1 MAEPPDRT
9 ATLERAEAPTADGGH
24 REDRRGLA
32 PGALLSKYTLERV
45 LGEGGMG
52 IVWCA
57 RDPDLQ
63 RSVAIKLL
71 QCDDASPDARQ
82 RLLREARAM
91 ARLKHPNVIT
101 VYEVDSDGDRDYIA
115 MELVEGASMDAWLT
129 AKPPAED
136 VWCAI
141 VAAGR
146 GLAAAHA
153 AGLVHRD
160 FKPHNVLRSR
170 DGRVL
175 VTDFGLA
182 RGTGEHLARIAST
195 LSNEPVALAQTLEA
209 PHTDRVLDS
218 TLTEPG
224 SLMGTPAYMAPEQ
237 FTGSDPD
244 PRTDQFA
251 FCITAWQALTGCRP
265 FTGESL
271 AELRASASAGVAK
284 VQAKLPRAVR
294 AVLVRGLAARPE
306 DRWPDLDALLDALER
321 AHHKPNRRRALIA
334 PIGALAATVILVL
347 SQRHPSPVVA
357 PTNANG
363 CAPPDKAFDAWT
375 AERRAAF
382 GKRLDQQPTAL
393 AIADAFDSY
402 RTAWLARYTSA
413 CAAAPSPKTAARI
426 NCLLGERDDMD
437 GLARLIDTLPRA
449 AVGSLE
455 LWGFLPSLAVCDA
468 DSPVGPPL
476 LPEDRKQRD
485 AIIRVRAE
493 LQALTDPQAMQDR
506 YDAFIERAQKLGW
519 KPLVAEIEVAAATAA
534 EMLDE
539 PALARERFTTAADA
553 AVRLADFQVEATAR
567 IGLVEVEVEE
577 MANPRD
583 RTHVDTLIAEAKD
596 AVERAGSDPALATSV
611 ELLAAEALLS
621 QGKLDAALAVYDK
634 ARAKLIAARALRSA
648 SVATEQVLHALRERG
663 ETADLE
669 RAWQTGLA
677 MERAIAAAGRPVA
690 HSGLGTEMAEL
701 AWLRG
706 DLEEAHARADRLEHE
721 AGYDLTITGH
731 VVDAAGKP
739 VAGARVATG
748 APLAGDASRIF
759 TLSDPRATAV
769 SAADGS
775 FTVIGAA
782 HGAILAELGD
792 QRSPPLA
799 STSGVTLRLGPT
811 HTIHGTVHGD
821 ATPWHP
827 TGLVV
832 FARFPTGTA
841 GWRDSPDRAE
851 WRERA
856 VVAADGTFT
865 LANLPAGAAELGLAS
880 DHHDVTHEISGGAVR
895 DGATLVW
902 PTGPEVDVI
911 VRAPLADR
919 IVTVKRGNGDV
930 ATAHAE
936 PIGLRTATPEG
947 AASYATGDRHVV
959 IDATTR
965 GSTVAVCATKLPCTR
980 VKIGVQPIA
989 VVVH

>member
-9 ATLERAEAPTADGGH
+9 ATLERADSPTAGGGP
-24 REDRRGLA
+24 RDDRRGLY

-52 IVWCA
+52 VVWCA
-57 RDPDLQ
+57 RDPDLE

-91 ARLKHPNVIT
+91 ARLKHPNVLT

-115 MELVEGASMDAWLT
+115 MELVEGASMDAWLG
-129 AKPPAED
+129 AKPPTED
-136 VWCAI
+136 VWTAI

-182 RGTGEHLARIAST
+182 RGTGEHFAKTAPA
-195 LSNEPVALAQTLEA
+195 LSNEPVALATTLEA
-209 PHTDRVLDS
+209 PRTDRVLDS

-237 FTGSDPD
+237 FTGNDPD

-271 AELRASASAGVAK
+271 AELRASASAGVGK
-284 VQAKLPRAVR
+284 VHASLPRAVR
-294 AVLVRGLAARPE
+294 NVLARGLAPVPE
-306 DRWPDLDALLDALER
+306 DRWPDMDALLDALER
-321 AHHKPNRRRALIA
+321 AHDRPRRRRALVI
-334 PIGALAATVILVL
+334 PALALVAAAAL
-347 SQRHPSPVVA
+347 FTTIRHDTSQPMVA
-357 PTNANG
+357 PNPNG

-382 GKRLDQQPTAL
+382 AKRLDRQPTAL

-402 RTAWLARYTSA
+402 RTAWLARYSAA
-413 CAAAPSPKTAARI
+413 CAAAPGSKTAARI

-437 GLARLIDTLPRA
+437 GLGRLIDTLPPA
-449 AVGSLE
+449 AIASLE
-455 LWGFLPSLAVCDA
+455 LWGFLPSLVVCDG
-468 DSPVGPPL
+468 DSPVAPPL
-476 LPEDRKQRD
+476 LPEDRKERD

-493 LQALTDPQAMQDR
+493 LQALTDPQEMQDR
-506 YDAFIERAQKLGW
+506 YPAYLERAQKLGW
-519 KPLVAEIEVAAATAA
+519 KPLVAEIEVSAATAA

-567 IGLVEVEVEE
+567 IGLLEVEVEE

-611 ELLAAEALLS
+611 ELLAAETLLT
-621 QGKLDAALAVYDK
+621 QGKLDAALAVYDR
-634 ARAKLIAARALRSA
+634 ARAKLIAAHALRPA

-663 ETADLE
+663 EPADLE

-677 MERAIAAAGRPVA
+677 MERAITAAGRPVR
-690 HSGLGTEMAEL
+690 HSGLGSEMAEL

-706 DLEEAHARADRLEHE
+706 DLDEAHARSDRLEHE
-721 AGYDLTITGH
+721 AGYDTPITGH
-731 VVDAAGKP
+731 VVDATGKP

-748 APLAGDASRIF
+748 DALAGDASRIF

-769 SAADGS
+769 SGADGS
-775 FTVIGAA
+775 FTVTGTP
-782 HGAILAELGD
+782 HGMILAELGV
-792 QRSPPLA
+792 QRSSPVE

-821 ATPWHP
+821 ATPWHS
-827 TGLVV
+827 TGLVA
-832 FARFPTGTA
+832 FARFRA
-841 GWRDSPDRAE
+841 GGSE
-851 WRERA
+851 WHERT
-856 VVAADGTFT
+856 VVAPDGTFT

-880 DHHDVTHEISGGAVR
+880 DHHDVTHEISGGPAR

-902 PTGPEVDVI
+902 PTGPELDVI
-911 VRAPLADR
+911 VRAPAGDP
-919 IVTVKRGNGDV
+919 IVTVKRGTTDV
-930 ATAHAE
+930 ATAHAG
-936 PIGLRTATPEG
+936 PIGLRTATAEG
-947 AASYATGDRHVV
+947 AASYAPGDRHVV

-965 GSTVAVCATKLPCTR
+965 GSTVSVCATKLPCTSVR
-980 VKIGVQPIA
+980 IGVQPLA
-989 VVVH
+989 VVLR